1 MWRRCF
7 WFVGGV
13 LTMLLLAEVVFRL
26 LPVSTST
33 QTDYH
38 LGNKLLTYPP
48 HHHWRIST
56 GWDLRD
62 AQTLSSNQQGFVS
75 EHDFTH
81 NPHAIALI
89 GDSYSESSMLNA
101 TDRPAVQLERMLGGR
116 PVYAMGAPGTAL
128 LDYAERVRWA
138 RQNFGVQDVVIL
150 MEPGDIQQTLC
161 GSGNVHSECLDA
173 RTLTPRSEPR
183 PAPSTVKRW
192 VRRSAF
198 AQYINSQLKFSPQRM
213 WAAAVSQSRP
223 AQGHE
228 VGQGTAQSVAK
239 TPEPDFSVVNAAS
252 KEFFSRI
259 KNTGPGQLVI
269 IIDTASNQRSAKAR
283 PSDAERMRF
292 IALAQEAGATV
303 VDAGPIYDRHFRA
316 STLSLDVGPYDKH
329 LNRKGIALLMA
340 AAAQALS
347 GPTVAP
353 TQ

>member
-1 MWRRCF
+1 
-7 WFVGGV
+7 
-13 LTMLLLAEVVFRL
+13 MLLVAELVFRL

-48 HHHWRIST
+48 HHQWRIST

-62 AQTLSSNQQGFVS
+62 AQTLSSNKQGFVS

-101 TDRPAVQLERMLGGR
+101 KDRPAVQLERLLSGK
-116 PVYAMGAPGTAL
+116 PVYAMGSPGTAL
-128 LDYAERVRWA
+128 LDYAERVHWA
-138 RQNFGVQDVVIL
+138 RQSFGIHDVVIL

-173 RTLTPRSEPR
+173 KTLSPRGEPR
-183 PAPSTVKRW
+183 PSPSALKRW
-192 VRRSAF
+192 ARRSAF
-198 AQYINSQLKFSPQRM
+198 AQYLNSQLKFSPQRL

-223 AQGHE
+223 AQGHD
-228 VGQGTAQSVAK
+228 VGKAVAK
-239 TPEPDFSVVNAAS
+239 PVAKKLEADFTVVNAAS
-252 KEFFSRI
+252 KEFFKRI
-259 KNTGPGQLVI
+259 ENAGSGRLVI
-269 IIDTASNQRSAKAR
+269 ILDTASNQRANKSR
-283 PSDAERMRF
+283 VDDPERSRF
-292 IALAQEAGATV
+292 MVLAQEAGATV
-303 VDAGPIYDRHFRA
+303 VDAGPIYDQHFQT

-329 LNRKGIALLMA
+329 LNRQGIELLMT

-347 GPTVAP
+347 RPRNH
-353 TQ
+353 